1 MIGSQVILEFTDRD
15 LHIDRQIGFLRTDRV
30 EFVGVD
36 DDKFTALDP
45 DFFFAQDKD
54 QAALINGKDLHR
66 IVPMRLSGVV
76 AARPFKNINFKRHA
90 RSWHDHLMFVIHTC
104 SLWCFL
110 FACIVR
116 RLRL

>member
-45 DFFFAQDKD
+45 DLFSR
-54 QAALINGKDLHR
+54 R
-66 IVPMRLSGVV
+66 IKTRLPS
-76 AARPFKNINFKRHA
+76 
-90 RSWHDHLMFVIHTC
+90 
-104 SLWCFL
+104 
-110 FACIVR
+110 
-116 RLRL
+116 